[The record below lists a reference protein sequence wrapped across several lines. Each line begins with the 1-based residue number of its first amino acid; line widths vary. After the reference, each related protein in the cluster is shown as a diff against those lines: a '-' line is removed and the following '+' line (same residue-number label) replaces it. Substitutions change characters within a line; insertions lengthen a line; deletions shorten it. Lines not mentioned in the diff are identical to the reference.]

1 MSNNLLKNTDEEIE
15 IFENS
20 LSFELT
26 DPYYYIKKEAISK
39 ETCQQIIE
47 LFEKSDKHEGH
58 TMGGLDISVK
68 KTFEIKIEGN
78 EWIEFDNILYS
89 CLTNALIEY
98 AVQLKTLCNNGI
110 IIYYLENNKITDTG
124 YQIQKYIKYDGFYVW
139 HNDVSIKNQLSERII
154 TFIFYLND
162 IEEGG
167 ETLFYNGK
175 VKPEAGKLLL
185 FPATW
190 TYNHKGNMPKSND
203 KYIITGWV
211 YN

>member
-1 MSNNLLKNTDEEIE
+1 MSNILIKNTDEEIE
-15 IFENS
+15 IFEKS

-47 LFEKSDKHEGH
+47 LFEKSDKHEGR
-58 TMGGLDISVK
+58 TMGGIDITLK
-68 KTFEIKIEGN
+68 KTFEVNINGN
-78 EWIEFDNILYS
+78 EWIEFDNILCD

-98 AVQLKTLCNNGI
+98 GVQLKTLCNNNI
-110 IIYYLENNKITDTG
+110 IIYYLENNQITDTG
-124 YQIQKYIKYDGFYVW
+124 YQIQKYIKCDGFYKW
-139 HNDVSIKNQLSERII
+139 HNDSAIKNELSQRII
-154 TFIFYLND
+154 TFLWYLND
-162 IEEGG
+162 VEEGG
-167 ETLFYNGK
+167 ETFFYNGK

-190 TYNHKGNMPKSND
+190 TYNHKGNMPKSHN

>member
-1 MSNNLLKNTDEEIE
+1 MNPIEKNTEEYILE
-15 IFENS
+15 FEKK
-20 LSFELT
+20 LSFDLT

-47 LFEKSDKHEGH
+47 LFEKSNKYQGK
-58 TMGGLDISVK
+58 TINGLNLSTK
-68 KTFEIKIEGN
+68 KTFEVLIKGE
-78 EWIEFDNILYS
+78 EWLELDNILCN

-98 AVQLKTLCNNGI
+98 GNQVQTLCNNKI
-110 IIYYLENNKITDTG
+110 ILNYLKSNIITDTG
-124 YQIQKYIKYDGFYVW
+124 YQIQKYIKYDGFYTW
-139 HNDVSIKNQLSERII
+139 HNDSAIKNQKSQRII
-154 TFIFYLND
+154 TFLWYLND
-162 IEEGG
+162 VEEGG
-167 ETLFYNGK
+167 ETYFYNGK

-190 TYNHKGNMPKSND
+190 TYNHKGNMPKSDD

>member
-26 DPYYYIKKEAISK
+26 DPYYYIKKDVISK
-39 ETCQQIIE
+39 ETCQQIID
-47 LFEKSDKHEGH
+47 LFEKSDKYQGIIKS
-58 TMGGLDISVK
+58 GLDISLK
-68 KTFEIKIEGN
+68 KTFEVKIKGN
-78 EWIEFDNILYS
+78 EWLEIDNFLCISLS
-89 CLTNALIEY
+89 KALIEY
-98 AVQLKTLCNNGI
+98 GNQVKNLCNNTI
-110 IIYYLENNKITDTG
+110 ILEYLQNNTVTDSG